1 MRPALDG
8 GRPTVGDMKPTHTLL
23 IASAVAAAAVL
34 GLLAATRT
42 MQLGKASSHTKVA
55 ATEIARR
62 NRALDRIETSLAAQA
77 RRKPPALPA
86 LPRSIPA
93 AGRPRAVVYVRPK
106 PIIHVVHR
114 QGEHDNEHDGAGL
127 DD

>member
-1 MRPALDG
+1 
-8 GRPTVGDMKPTHTLL
+8 MKPTHALL

-62 NRALDRIETSLAAQA
+62 NRALDRIETSLAAQS

-106 PIIHVVHR
+106 AFVHVVHR